1 MPSNEVNAR
10 RKCPQKSKGDKKD
23 GAFNEAAAENEDEA
37 VKLAF
42 QIRQIEKWE
51 REAVKEGEERSQGFK
66 FRKVEEQV

>member
-1 MPSNEVNAR
+1 M
-10 RKCPQKSKGDKKD
+10 
-23 GAFNEAAAENEDEA
+23 
-37 VKLAF
+37 KLAF